1 MAKVT
6 PSEIATFLNA
16 IADGIDRSKSPRP
29 DRVASDIKA
38 AIAALDGHE
47 GAIERVKT
55 VVAAVKAPT
64 AAAPAAPSAEKP
76 IRLDFQGPLTPDLIS
91 RAAAEV
97 AKRRPGFEGKKL
109 KMSITAEEV

>member
-16 IADGIDRSKSPRP
+16 IADGIDGSKSPKASL
-29 DRVASDIKA
+29 VASDIKA

-47 GAIERVKT
+47 GAIKRVKT
-55 VVAAVKAPT
+55 VVAAVKAPV
-64 AAAPAAPSAEKP
+64 AAAPAAEKP